1 MYKKND
7 ISMFFKI
14 FGLDN
19 VKMIKEFNS
28 KIRLSKNKIRISIY
42 LLFIII
48 NFKFLFF
55 FNEILIFQVA

>member
-1 MYKKND
+1 MYKKKD